1 MTCQTSV
8 LEPSKA
14 LPPTRMDTLRV
25 LVTDDEP
32 GMRLSVARVLRDFSA
47 RVPQVNG
54 EVRFVVEQA
63 ETGEEALK
71 QIACQTPDILLLDQR
86 MPGISGMDVLEKLRQ
101 SEPDMLTVMI
111 TAYASIASAVQATK
125 SGAYDF
131 LPKPFTPQELKA
143 SVQKAAE
150 HLILAR
156 EGRKLAEERRQV
168 RFELI
173 RVLGHE
179 LKAPIDAVQGYL
191 ELLRDPRRRANA
203 AEADV
208 YVERSLARIGGM
220 RKLIDDLL
228 DMTRIESGRKN
239 RALALVDLRDVA
251 QTVSETLAPEAAQ
264 HGVCVAIEGN
274 ADLLADRGEMEMLLN
289 NLVSNA
295 IKYNRSGGSVTIS
308 LARCDRQVRIAVS
321 DTGIG
326 MSADEQS
333 RLFGEFVRIKNRQTR
348 GVPGSG
354 LGLSIVKKLVA
365 LYDGDVSVASTPNQ
379 GSTFTVVLQS

>member
-1 MTCQTSV
+1 MTCPTSI
-8 LEPSKA
+8 LEPPKA
-14 LPPTRMDTLRV
+14 QPSHRMDTLRV

-32 GMRLSVARVLRDFSA
+32 GMRLSVARVLRDFAA
-47 RVPQVNG
+47 RLPQVNG

-63 ETGEEALK
+63 ETGEDALR
-71 QIACQTPDILLLDQR
+71 QIAGGAPDILLLDHR
-86 MPGISGMDVLEKLRQ
+86 MPGISGMEVLDRLRQ

-111 TAYASIASAVQATK
+111 TAYASIASAVEATK
-125 SGAYDF
+125 AGAYDF
-131 LPKPFTPQELKA
+131 LPKPFTPQELK
-143 SVQKAAE
+143 STVQKAAE
-150 HLILAR
+150 HLLLAR
-156 EGRKLAEERRQV
+156 ERRKLADERRQV

-179 LKAPIDAVQGYL
+179 LKAPIDAVEGYL
-191 ELLRDPRRRANA
+191 ELLRDPKRRENA
-203 AEADV
+203 SEAEV

-239 RALALVDLRDVA
+239 RAMALVDLREVA

-264 HGVCVAIEGN
+264 REVALSIEGN

-295 IKYNRSGGSVTIS
+295 IKYNRPGGTVQIA
-308 LARCDRQVRIAVS
+308 LARSGRQVRIAVS

-326 MSADEQS
+326 MSADEVA

-354 LGLSIVKKLVA
+354 LGLSIVKKLAA
-365 LYDGDVSVASTPNQ
+365 LYDGDVTVASVPQ
-379 GSTFTVVLQS
+379 RGSTFTVLLQS